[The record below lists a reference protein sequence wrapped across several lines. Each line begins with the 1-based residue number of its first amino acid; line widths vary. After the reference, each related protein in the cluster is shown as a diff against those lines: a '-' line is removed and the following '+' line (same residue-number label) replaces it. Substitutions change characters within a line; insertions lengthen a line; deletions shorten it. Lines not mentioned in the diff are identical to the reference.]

1 MRCRSLKKSHRRRC
15 ESAARQNIA
24 ALSIYLT
31 RSTLRRHGVEERTE
45 SNIVLTNLHSGII
58 HIMNTINI
66 IILVNLKQYTINN
79 GQLLQLGTGKCIFI
93 IILSRVIYENGKGK
107 NAGEVMTAE

>member
-1 MRCRSLKKSHRRRC
+1 
-15 ESAARQNIA
+15 
-24 ALSIYLT
+24 
-31 RSTLRRHGVEERTE
+31 
-45 SNIVLTNLHSGII
+45 
-58 HIMNTINI
+58 MNTINI